1 MMTNFTGDENHQTFE
16 ELHCSGELT
25 AGIEHQLI
33 FLSALNIVLSLT
45 AFFGNVLI
53 LVALHKESS
62 LHSSSKVLY
71 RNLAITD
78 LCVGLIVEPL
88 HVVWSLSVVTE
99 RWDTCRHAF
108 QGAFTMAYILCAVS
122 LFTLTAISVDRLL
135 ALLLGLRYKHFVTL
149 QRTYLTVLAF
159 WVISI
164 ACALMQ
170 FWNYLITLWGGYI
183 GISVCLVTS
192 TVSYAKI
199 FFTLRYHFN
208 NQDQPSGTI
217 SLNIARY
224 KKAVSGALWVQLML
238 VLCYLPQGVVDAL
251 VTQRGL
257 SSSVYIARSLTVTLL
272 YLNSSLNP
280 ILYCWKIRGV
290 RHAVKD
296 TLKQLFCLS

>member
-33 FLSALNIVLSLT
+33 FLSALNIVLSFT

-238 VLCYLPQGVVDAL
+238 CLLYTSPSPRD
-251 VTQRGL
+251 QRGSRMP
-257 SSSVYIARSLTVTLL
+257 SSA
-272 YLNSSLNP
+272 
-280 ILYCWKIRGV
+280 
-290 RHAVKD
+290 
-296 TLKQLFCLS
+296 